1 LKDTLGITFPVF
13 QEFIKRIES
22 DDFKFEKQWLY
33 YHDAKAW
40 FCKIQFKKKTVL
52 WLTVWENYFKLS
64 MYFAEKF
71 DQDIKNLN
79 VSEDLKAQY
88 FEVKRIG
95 KIKPVVIDVKNL
107 ENLHDAY
114 RIIEY
119 KKSIR

>member
-1 LKDTLGITFPVF
+1 LKDILGNSFPVF